1 MSDPDQLSFGDD
13 EFLTLRVSG
22 GTQIGERLLLVGRPR
37 QGRVRVREWTT
48 ETFNT
53 AGAESDRAAADLM
66 ASLDAVHAAGGS
78 LGAEWYRVR
87 LWLTGHPPAT

>member
-1 MSDPDQLSFGDD
+1 MNYPDQMSFGED

-22 GTQIGERLLLVGRPR
+22 GPQVAERLILVGRPR
-37 QGRVRVREWTT
+37 QGSVRVREWTT

-53 AGAESDRAAADLM
+53 AGNEYDISAVELL
-66 ASLDAVHAAGGS
+66 ASLDEAHKAGSS

-87 LWLTGHPPAT
+87 LWLNG